1 MSRFSRRRGLRGRLQ
16 LTVVL
21 GIAVVLAALT
31 AGFNLVLARR
41 LDRDATDVA
50 RARAAAA
57 LGSVRFS
64 HGRLAAPESPD
75 DGAVDSS
82 VWVFAGPK
90 PLERPRPQPRNDP
103 VAASLAGSGGRR
115 RDVAR
120 TDTRLYSLP
129 IVDDGRRFGA
139 VVAGVSLE
147 PYEHTQRA
155 ALTGS
160 ILFALAVLFAVA
172 LATRWLIS
180 GALRPVARMTG
191 QAAEWSDRDL
201 DRRFGLGEPQDEF
214 TQLAATLDRLLD
226 RVAASLRHEQR
237 FSAELSHELRTPL
250 AGIIAEAQHALR
262 QDRAAAA
269 YREGFERI
277 LSSAREMSHT
287 LDALM
292 AAARAELHPRR
303 STSDAQAAAGAAA
316 RACAA
321 LADREGVKLEVELPD
336 RPLRVGAAP
345 EVVERILVPVLENGC
360 RYGKSVVRL
369 RARRDTVAVVFAVE
383 DDGPG
388 VAREERERIFEPGSR
403 GRAAAARG
411 AAGTGAGLGLALGRR
426 LARAAGGELEAEPRE
441 GEGRFLV
448 RLPLA

>member
-1 MSRFSRRRGLRGRLQ
+1 MSRFGGRRGLCGRLQ
-16 LTVVL
+16 LTVVV
-21 GIAVVLAALT
+21 GIAVVVAALT

-50 RARAAAA
+50 QARASAA
-57 LGSVRFS
+57 LDGVRLS
-64 HGRLAAPESPD
+64 HGRPAAPESPD
-75 DGAVDSS
+75 DAAVDSP
-82 VWVFAGPK
+82 VWVFAGRK
-90 PLERPRPQPRNDP
+90 PLERPRAQPRNDR
-103 VAASLAGSGGRR
+103 VAASLAQRAAGR
-115 RDVAR
+115 RDVGG
-120 TDTRLYSLP
+120 TDTRLYSVP

-147 PYEHTQRA
+147 PYERTKRA

-160 ILFALAVLFAVA
+160 ILFAVAVLVAVA
-172 LATRWLIS
+172 LAARWLIS
-180 GALRPVARMTG
+180 GALRPVARMTA

-250 AGIIAEAQHALR
+250 AGIMAEAQLALR
-262 QDRAAAA
+262 QNRAAAA

-277 LSSAREMSHT
+277 LSSAREMSRT
-287 LDALM
+287 LDALV
-292 AAARAELHPRR
+292 AAARAELNPER
-303 STSDAQAAAGAAA
+303 STSNAQAAAGAAA
-316 RACAA
+316 RACAP
-321 LADREGVKLEVELPD
+321 LAEQQGVKIELELPD

-345 EVVERILVPVLENGC
+345 AVVERILFPVLENAC
-360 RYGKSVVRL
+360 RYGRSVVRL
-369 RARRDTVAVVFAVE
+369 RVERETLAAVFAVE

-388 VAREERERIFEPGSR
+388 VAREERERIFDPGTR
-403 GRAAAARG
+403 GTAAAHG
-411 AAGTGAGLGLALGRR
+411 AAGNGAGLGLALGRR
-426 LARAAGGELEAEPRE
+426 LARAAGGELEAAPEER
-441 GEGRFLV
+441 GGRFVV